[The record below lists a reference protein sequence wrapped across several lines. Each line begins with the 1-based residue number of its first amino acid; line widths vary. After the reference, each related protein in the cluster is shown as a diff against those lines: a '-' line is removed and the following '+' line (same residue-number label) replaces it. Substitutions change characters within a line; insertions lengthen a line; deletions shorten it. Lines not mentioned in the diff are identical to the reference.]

1 MNDIVITNVE
11 VIKLNIPYKEPF
23 VISLGVIPSATNVV
37 VKINTNS
44 HLTGIG
50 ECAPFVFIVGET
62 QETVFELAK
71 QIGKML
77 KNKDPFAIEDRLAE
91 IDKAVKGNYTMKSAF
106 DMALYDLLA
115 KKANLPLYKLLGGS
129 NSREVYTDMTISIG
143 EPEKMAHDAKEFKKA
158 GFPAI
163 KLKLGTTIESDIA
176 RVKAI
181 REAVGM
187 NYPIRIDANQGWDVI
202 TAIKTLKE
210 LDKYNIEHCEEP
222 IPHWNNEGLVK
233 VKENSPIPIMAD
245 ESLFNHHDAFRLAS
259 IGACDYFNIKFS
271 KSGGINNAL
280 KIIAIAEASGI
291 KCQVGC
297 MSESRYALTALMHL
311 VAARNNIVHF
321 DIDSSL
327 MLAEDPVLGGVEY
340 KGNGKWELGD
350 TPGIGADFKQDVLDE
365 MEHITV

>member
-1 MNDIVITNVE
+1 MSNTVITDVE

-37 VKINTNS
+37 VKINTNTG
-44 HLTGIG
+44 LTGIG

-71 QIGKML
+71 QIGKLL

-129 NSREVYTDMTISIG
+129 NNREVYTDMTISIG
-143 EPEKMAHDAKEFKKA
+143 SPEKMAKDALDFKNA

-163 KLKLGTTIESDIA
+163 KLKLGTTTEADVA

-187 NYPIRIDANQGWDVI
+187 DYPIRIDANQGWDPV
-202 TAIKTLKE
+202 TAIKTLNE

-222 IPHWNNEGLVK
+222 IPHWNNKELVR
-233 VKENSPIPIMAD
+233 VRENSPISIMAD
-245 ESLFNHHDAFRLAS
+245 ESVFNHHDAFRLAS
-259 IGACDYFNIKFS
+259 MGACDYINIKFS

-280 KIIAIAEASGI
+280 KIVAIAEASGI

-327 MLAEDPVLGGVEY
+327 MLAEDPVLGGIEY

-350 TPGIGADFKQDVLDE
+350 APGIGADFDE
-365 MEHITV
+365 EYLEGMEKVVV

>member
-1 MNDIVITNVE
+1 MSDTLITSVE

-23 VISLGVIPSATNVV
+23 VISLGTIFSATNVI

-44 HLTGIG
+44 NLIGIG
-50 ECAPFVFIVGET
+50 ECAPFVTIVGET
-62 QETVFELAK
+62 QETVFEMAK
-71 QIGKML
+71 QIGKLL
-77 KNKDPFAIEDRLAE
+77 KNKNPFAIEDRLAE
-91 IDKAVKGNYTMKSAF
+91 IDKAIEGNYTMKSAF

-143 EPEKMAHDAKEFKKA
+143 TPKKMAKDALNFKNA

-163 KLKLGTTIESDIA
+163 KLKLGTTTKEDVA

-187 NYPIRIDANQGWDVI
+187 EYPIRIDANQGWDTVR
-202 TAIKTLKE
+202 AIRTLKE
-210 LDKYNIEHCEEP
+210 LDQYNIEHCEEP
-222 IPHWNNEGLVK
+222 IPQWNNKDLVK
-233 VKENSPIPIMAD
+233 VRNNSPIPIMAD

-259 IGACDYFNIKFS
+259 MGACDYFNIKFS

-280 KIIAIAEASGI
+280 KIIAVAEASGI
-291 KCQVGC
+291 KIQVGC
-297 MSESRYALTALMHL
+297 MSESRYGLTALMHL

-327 MLAEDPVLGGVEY
+327 MLAEDPVLGGIEY
-340 KGNGKWELGD
+340 KGNGKWELND
-350 TPGIGADFKQDVLDE
+350 TPGIGADFKEEYLKN
-365 MEHITV
+365 MESVIV